1 MRLPRGQW
9 ESPIEIATMIKQ
21 TFRAT
26 NAASDKSNRKSYVCT
41 YVASSIGGNKSKYSW
56 LLSKRDHRNVRTRYR
71 VHDRSVLEQL
81 SLILSEPG

>member
-1 MRLPRGQW
+1 
-9 ESPIEIATMIKQ
+9 MIKQ
-21 TFRAT
+21 TFQAT
-26 NAASDKSNRKSYVCT
+26 NAASDKSNRKS

-71 VHDRSVLEQL
+71 VHDRSVFEQL